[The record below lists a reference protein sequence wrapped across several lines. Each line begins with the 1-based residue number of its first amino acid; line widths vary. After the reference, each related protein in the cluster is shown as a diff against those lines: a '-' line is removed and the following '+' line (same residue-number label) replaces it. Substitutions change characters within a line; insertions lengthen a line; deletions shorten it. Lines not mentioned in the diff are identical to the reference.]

1 MFPFIFRWSISV
13 IFARG
18 GEGISCKGFCPRP
31 AEFAWRHRST
41 LRSLL
46 VDVTTLN
53 FPPMKSCRT
62 FAVVGS
68 DNATTEKTKK
78 CRTSSPFARSAECQV
93 LASVP
98 APTCGRYRV
107 CGASFHQKFHS
118 LHQHD
123 EATWKSHGLLGLP
136 STTHRQS
143 DYFPSRVGCGLAPGR
158 ASLVQLSRAGWKA
171 TRLVFRFLCIF

>member
-31 AEFAWRHRST
+31 AEFAWRHQST

-78 CRTSSPFARSAECQV
+78 CRTSSPFERSVECQV

-107 CGASFHQKFHS
+107 CGASFTRSF
-118 LHQHD
+118 
-123 EATWKSHGLLGLP
+123 TVCT
-136 STTHRQS
+136 STTKQHGS
-143 DYFPSRVGCGLAPGR
+143 HMGCWVCLPPPTDKVIIFE
-158 ASLVQLSRAGWKA
+158 LGWVA
-171 TRLVFRFLCIF
+171 AWHQVVRLWSS